1 MRPILS
7 PALMIA
13 GNLLASAAL
22 AEGKPELIVY
32 APDYFASEWGPGPQI
47 ETGFEAR
54 CGCDLVFRTGDLLT
68 RLRLE
73 GDATPADAVI
83 GLTTDQTA
91 AARATGLFA
100 DHGKDLSGLTLPVAW
115 QDPVFVPF
123 NWGETAFIYDKS
135 RLATPPDSFAAL
147 LSAPED
153 VKIVIQ
159 DPRSSPSGLALLLW
173 VKAVYG
179 DRSGEAW
186 RQLKPKIL
194 TVTPGWSEAYG
205 LFTAGEA
212 DMVLSYI
219 TSPAYHI
226 IAEHDLTKAA
236 AIFPEGHYF
245 TAELVARTRTSDQ
258 PALAEAFLD
267 HVLSAEFQGM
277 IATANWSYPAR
288 QTEGG
293 LPPEF
298 AALARPEKTLFLT
311 ETEAEAIRGPA
322 IDEWLSIM
330 SE

>member
-13 GNLLASAAL
+13 GSLMASSAL

-47 ETGFEAR
+47 EKGFEGR
-54 CGCDLVFRTGDLLT
+54 CGCDLQFRTGDLLT

-73 GDATPADAVI
+73 GDTTPADVVI

-91 AARATGLFA
+91 AARATGLLA
-100 DHGKDLSGLTLPVAW
+100 DHGKDLSTLTLPIAW
-115 QDPVFVPF
+115 TDPVFVPF
-123 NWGETAFIYDKS
+123 NWGEAAFIYDKN
-135 RLATPPDSFAAL
+135 RLATPPASFAAFL
-147 LSAPED
+147 TAPD
-153 VKIVIQ
+153 DLKIVIQ

-179 DRSGEAW
+179 DTSGDAW
-186 RQLKPKIL
+186 RALKPKVL

-205 LFTAGEA
+205 LFTSGEA

-236 AIFPEGHYF
+236 LIFPEGHYF
-245 TAELVARTRTSDQ
+245 TAELVAKTGTTDQ
-258 PALAEAFLD
+258 PALADAFLD
-267 HVLSAEFQGM
+267 YVLSDDFQGM

-288 QTEGG
+288 MTEGG

-311 ETEAEAIRGPA
+311 ETEAEMIRGPV